1 MDGWYIICGSVEKND
16 VEVIEYGGE
25 IWIIQKHL
33 EKSLI
38 LQILLTELS
47 IIPQNLKKWDAKY
60 KSMVNINPVEFLLKI
75 LWQ

>member
-33 EKSLI
+33 EKSLT